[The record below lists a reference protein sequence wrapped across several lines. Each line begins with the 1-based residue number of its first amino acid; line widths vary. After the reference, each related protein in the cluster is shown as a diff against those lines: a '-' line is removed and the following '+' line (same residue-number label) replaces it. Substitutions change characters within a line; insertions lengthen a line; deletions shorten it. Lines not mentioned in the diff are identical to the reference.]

1 MMKRLTLSV
10 TLAIVMISA
19 GLGYGAD
26 LEVKAYVDRA
36 TVGLNQ
42 RFTLSVEISGQNV
55 NNAGTPELPKMD
67 EFAAYLGSG
76 SSQNMQFINGRMS
89 VSHTTNFFFQS
100 IKEGNFEIGAVTV
113 KAGGKEY
120 RTDPISISIQK
131 TAASSAPTARQ
142 PGTQSQPSGGAP
154 SQEDLFIR
162 ALVTKR
168 QVYQNEPVILTYK
181 IYTRVNVS
189 SFGFTSLPGTAG
201 FWVEEFNVGQ
211 QPRTST
217 EVLNG
222 RQYTVATI
230 KQMAL
235 FPMSAGTKTIDP
247 LGVECE
253 VRVRSRRSQDIFD
266 DFFNDSMFGRT
277 MRHALQSP
285 PVTIEVLPLPQEGKP
300 SDFNGVVGSYTL
312 NATVDKSS
320 VKTNEAISYKVTI
333 QGQGNIKTLPDPVVS
348 LPSDFEA
355 YPPKVSESISR
366 RGSVSGSK
374 TYEYVLIPRVAGKRR
389 IAPVQMSVFDPGAKS
404 YRTLV
409 TDAFVIDVAQ
419 GDETYAA
426 IPSGLS
432 REEVRLLGQDIRFIK
447 TMNQGFRRIGT
458 GFYKGMGFWAVF
470 IVPLILLGC
479 AYSYRRH
486 QNRMMGDL
494 AFARDRTA
502 GRSVRKRLSSAKS
515 VLKTDTQKEFYAEIG
530 KAMMGFLGDKLNIAE
545 AGMVTDDVR
554 RELLKR
560 RVKDDVAEEYF
571 DCLSVCDMKRF
582 SPSEADDEEMKI
594 FYKRAEQAI
603 VHLDKSL

>member
-1 MMKRLTLSV
+1 MMNRLTLSV
-10 TLAIVMISA
+10 TLAMALISA
-19 GLGYGAD
+19 GVGYGAD
-26 LEVKAYVDRA
+26 LEVKAYVDLT

-42 RFTLSVEISGQNV
+42 QFTLSVEISGQNV
-55 NNAGTPELPKMD
+55 NSAGNPELPKMD

-76 SSQNMQFINGRMS
+76 TSQNMQFVNGRMS
-89 VSHTTNFFFQS
+89 VSHTTNFYFQS
-100 IKEGNFEIGAVTV
+100 TKEGNFEIGAVVV

-120 RTDPISISIQK
+120 RTDPIAISIQK
-131 TAASSAPTARQ
+131 TAASSTPTTRQ
-142 PGTQSQPSGGAP
+142 RGAQSQTSGAP
-154 SQEDLFIR
+154 SRGDLFIR

-217 EVLNG
+217 EVLDG
-222 RQYTVATI
+222 KQYTVATI

-253 VRVRSRRSQDIFD
+253 VRVRSRRSRDIFD
-266 DFFNDSMFGRT
+266 DFFNDSVFGRT

-285 PVTIEVLPLPQEGKP
+285 TVKIDVLPLPEEGKP
-300 SDFNGVVGSYTL
+300 SDFSGIVGSYTL
-312 NATVDKSS
+312 NATVDKSG

-333 QGQGNIKTLPDPVVS
+333 EGQGNIKTLPEPVVS

-355 YPPKVSESISR
+355 YPPKVSESINR
-366 RGSVSGSK
+366 RGTVSGSK
-374 TYEYVLIPRVAGKRR
+374 TYEYVLIPRVAGRRR
-389 IAPVQMSVFDPGAKS
+389 IAPVQISVFDLGTKA
-404 YRTLV
+404 YRTLT
-409 TDAFVIDVAQ
+409 TDAFVIDVEQ

-447 TMNQGFRRIGT
+447 TMNPGFRRIGT
-458 GFYKGMGFWAVF
+458 AFYTGIGFWVVF
-470 IVPLILLGC
+470 FVPLILLGC
-479 AYSYRRH
+479 SFGYRRH
-486 QNRMMGDL
+486 QNRMMGDE

-502 GRSVRKRLSSAKS
+502 GRSVRKRLASAKS

-530 KAMMGFLGDKLNIAE
+530 KALMGFLGDKLNIAE

-560 RVKDDVAEEYF
+560 NVKDDVADAYF

-582 SPSEADDEEMKI
+582 SPSEADDEEMKAL
-594 FYKRAEQAI
+594 YKRAEEAI
-603 VHLDKSL
+603 VQLDKSL